1 MRGPGPSGEPP
12 VGMALWQLRKALLPL
27 HAPPIAAQ
35 VTVAAE
41 RFTMPPRAVQ
51 LATTP
56 NLVAAPVAWHT
67 PTPATDLAPVPA
79 FTHAA
84 AISYDQLR
92 ELLQSAWAQGG
103 LNITII
109 GIDDT
114 CDTSIQS
121 LSPSPLDAGFLDRA
135 HRFLRIWRATG
146 YAMWELDLLLR
157 SAAVVNNALDPTGLL
172 ALGNFRLLQDD
183 TKLAADAQLAW
194 FQPMDVAEHLGP
206 NNTTSSSLYERVF
219 LNPAVVSLHPDP
231 DLAAVGFGGVIV
243 DATLSNHLAAIQAA
257 LGMSGSDASALV
269 ALFALDA
276 PNTLTLDN
284 LSLLYRI
291 TQLALSARL
300 SITDL
305 QRVARMINPGFGPAA
320 ALTAA
325 FISVASASSWIEQ
338 IKAIKQSGFSIDTLG
353 YLLVPPAAV
362 APLWASVAPMTDT
375 AIGTALAAVRT
386 AILAPSGGDVNG
398 SVIVAVAGQL
408 GLANDLAASAMQT
421 LLLPGTVRTL
431 LDVLTDASITAPA
444 GGPYPD
450 TTRVNYGDQFV
461 AIQLL
466 DKVRIIAQNLHL
478 VNADLTWLVTN
489 AAAFGGLDFT
499 ALPVTPAQ
507 AALGVAPL
515 LNTALAVKLARPSAA
530 APPAAPFQTLY
541 DVIAAVN
548 SGALGTEALTQAA
561 LSTITGWT
569 VPDIS
574 AFTAPLGAVFP
585 ADYKLPSTYDAL
597 RSLEAMI
604 AATAGKASGAQVVL
618 WSVTPADEPS
628 AEAMRRRR
636 STCSRRGMR
645 IPIGWRPRRRS

>member
-1 MRGPGPSGEPP
+1 MFNASYPHSLPYSEGLDELRAYVQQS
-12 VGMALWQLRKALLPL
+12 GMALWQLRKALLPL

-56 NLVAAPVAWHT
+56 NFVAAPVAWHT

-103 LNITII
+103 LNIAII

-135 HRFLRIWRATG
+135 HRFLRMWRATG

-157 SAAVVNNALDPTGLL
+157 SAAVVNNVLDPTGLL

-231 DLAAVGFGGVIV
+231 DLAAVGSGGAIV

-291 TQLALSARL
+291 TQLASCGAPIDYRSPTRGTDDQSRARAGCGAHRGVHQCRVRELVDSA
-300 SITDL
+300 D
-305 QRVARMINPGFGPAA
+305 QGD
-320 ALTAA
+320 
-325 FISVASASSWIEQ
+325 Q
-338 IKAIKQSGFSIDTLG
+338 
-353 YLLVPPAAV
+353 
-362 APLWASVAPMTDT
+362 
-375 AIGTALAAVRT
+375 AVR
-386 AILAPSGGDVNG
+386 L
-398 SVIVAVAGQL
+398 
-408 GLANDLAASAMQT
+408 
-421 LLLPGTVRTL
+421 
-431 LDVLTDASITAPA
+431 
-444 GGPYPD
+444 
-450 TTRVNYGDQFV
+450 
-461 AIQLL
+461 
-466 DKVRIIAQNLHL
+466 
-478 VNADLTWLVTN
+478 
-489 AAAFGGLDFT
+489 
-499 ALPVTPAQ
+499 
-507 AALGVAPL
+507 
-515 LNTALAVKLARPSAA
+515 
-530 APPAAPFQTLY
+530 
-541 DVIAAVN
+541 
-548 SGALGTEALTQAA
+548 
-561 LSTITGWT
+561 
-569 VPDIS
+569 
-574 AFTAPLGAVFP
+574 
-585 ADYKLPSTYDAL
+585 
-597 RSLEAMI
+597 
-604 AATAGKASGAQVVL
+604 
-618 WSVTPADEPS
+618 
-628 AEAMRRRR
+628 
-636 STCSRRGMR
+636 
-645 IPIGWRPRRRS
+645 